1 VDNSVVDECPGWF
14 LQYEQF
20 HLTNRAQ
27 PRAKYL
33 IHKVPA
39 TAAASGGLGSRLN
52 AMIFT
57 LRAAAAMK
65 RVVLFTWEFPYGLTN
80 FFVPAATIDW
90 TLHGLNVPLET
101 KHYDFVDKDMP
112 AVRDGSILQDSDVP
126 FITFFTNAGADAACY
141 GCPQLDLW
149 TRETACIW
157 KRLFRPAD
165 DIVLRAEKQLQSL
178 FKQSKLPVY
187 DALHLRLGGLTGE
200 LELDAV
206 ERAGGRNPLQ
216 QFANAVECV
225 RKLQQ
230 NITGSLGA
238 PLASNGAADDH
249 PMSSNVSDP
258 VMIVTDNHEFRRL
271 VQGGALGPAF
281 VAPQGLPIHT
291 DRAVGQQLVTH
302 QNTVVDLVLLGWARC
317 LVVSPTALSYH
328 AWLYGGGK
336 ECRRPFMHCTL

>member
-1 VDNSVVDECPGWF
+1 MLHTLPHRTKNNSASSGAQQAGFAAGVDNSVVDECPAWF

-80 FFVPAATIDW
+80 FFVPGGAIDW
-90 TLHGLNVPLET
+90 TLHGLNVPAET

-112 AVRDGSILQDSDVP
+112 AVRDGSILQDSEVN
-126 FITFFTNAGADAACY
+126 FITFFTNIGADAACY
-141 GCPQLDLW
+141 GCPQIELW
-149 TRETACIW
+149 TREAACIW

-165 DIVLRAEKQLQSL
+165 DIVLRAEKQLQTL
-178 FKQSKLPVY
+178 FKNSKRPPVY

-200 LELDAV
+200 LEFDSV

-230 NITGSLGA
+230 NITGSVATPLT
-238 PLASNGAADDH
+238 PLASSGSTDNRLAG
-249 PMSSNVSDP
+249 NESDP
-258 VMIVTDNHEFRRL
+258 VMIMTDNHEFRRL

-291 DRAVGQQLVTH
+291 DRA
-302 QNTVVDLVLLGWARC
+302 
-317 LVVSPTALSYH
+317 
-328 AWLYGGGK
+328 
-336 ECRRPFMHCTL
+336 